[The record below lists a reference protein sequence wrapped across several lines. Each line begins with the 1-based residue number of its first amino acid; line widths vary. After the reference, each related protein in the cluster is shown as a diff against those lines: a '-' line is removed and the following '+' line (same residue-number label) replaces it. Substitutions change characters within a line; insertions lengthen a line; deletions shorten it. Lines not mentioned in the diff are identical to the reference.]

1 MLIDQWLSRID
12 NRVSSALL
20 PGMSTIWPNLPLGV
34 RDEMEQ
40 NQQFILQE
48 KVRRPQKPLKNST
61 TSSLI
66 KPWEGEGMIYN
77 LHPHLIGPK

>member
-1 MLIDQWLSRID
+1 
-12 NRVSSALL
+12 
-20 PGMSTIWPNLPLGV
+20 LGV